1 MMAAIIIG
9 AIIAGV
15 STLLG
20 VIISG
25 IINYFQ
31 NKSQFERETKRLQQ
45 QLIRDKLEELCKTAE
60 KIGDW
65 YRATLAESYFFL
77 STNRKLEGE
86 INKLPIDRLT
96 MLISFYAVPLK
107 PFLELIIEHNSL
119 FNDTIH
125 IILNIAET
133 SEIRVKALADLQI
146 EVVSI
151 EKICEAIISASADLA
166 RKYI

>member
-1 MMAAIIIG
+1 LNVKLNDCNSNLLEINLGNYVKQQRKLAIG
-9 AIIAGV
+9 
-15 STLLG
+15 
-20 VIISG
+20 
-25 IINYFQ
+25 
-31 NKSQFERETKRLQQ
+31 
-45 QLIRDKLEELCKTAE
+45 
-60 KIGDW
+60 